1 MVQQIKNYKLVL
13 EKNKLSG
20 VSLFLKMEC
29 WQSFVGSKVRHRGQE
44 LLNNTI
50 LREKK
55 MFKNE
60 YCLELMISRALR
72 LFYGIGQVFK
82 SLVCADFSR
91 GSCSSRL
98 KSFSGKDRHILKR
111 YHGVGE
117 ISRRVVGN

>member
-1 MVQQIKNYKLVL
+1 
-13 EKNKLSG
+13 
-20 VSLFLKMEC
+20 
-29 WQSFVGSKVRHRGQE
+29 
-44 LLNNTI
+44 
-50 LREKK
+50 

-60 YCLELMISRALR
+60 YCLEFLALSAF
-72 LFYGIGQVFK
+72 FYGIGKVFK

-91 GSCSSRL
+91 SSCSSRL

>member
-13 EKNKLSG
+13 KKNKLSG

-60 YCLELMISRALR
+60 YCLEFLALSAF
-72 LFYGIGQVFK
+72 FYGISQVFK

-98 KSFSGKDRHILKR
+98 KAAFQVKTGTF
-111 YHGVGE
+111 
-117 ISRRVVGN
+117 